1 MQPPTLTS
9 PDLSHILESLYALQ
23 RHGIKLGLEHTHR
36 LLEFLGDPHK
46 DLTLIHIAGTNGKG
60 STCAYI
66 DSILRADGK
75 KIGLYTSPHLIRFNE
90 RIRVNGLPIEDYEII
105 AFMEHAGTTIKEIES
120 TFFETTTAMALDHFK
135 RHSVD
140 VAVIETGLGGRLDS
154 TNVIKPDLIVITSIS
169 MDHMDILG
177 NTIEKIAEEK
187 AGIIKDNIPVISVD
201 HSKTIQ
207 KILCR
212 KAQEKNTSITIAKS
226 PSDIRMRVDCTE
238 FCYDGTYY
246 RTSLVGEHQAAN
258 AALAIAATQRYN
270 PLLNNEMIETGL
282 NTLCWPGRM
291 QKLSDRIYY
300 DVAHNE
306 DGIKMAF
313 KSVHALFPN
322 KPFYGLFCLK
332 GEKELD
338 RIGKYISGKFDRLL
352 VSSDKKGLLL
362 DTHQLSTKL
371 TLLGI
376 HNEPVESIIV
386 GIKKIKQ
393 IIRGSGVA
401 LIFGTHYIAE
411 EIFLEFEISFDTGVI

>member
-187 AGIIKDNIPVISVD
+187 AGIIKDNIPVISVA
-201 HSKTIQ
+201 HSETVQ
-207 KILCR
+207 KILYG

-226 PSDIRMRVDCTE
+226 PSKIKMRIDCTE
-238 FCYDGTYY
+238 FCYDGTDY
-246 RTSLVGEHQAAN
+246 RTSLVGEHQATN
-258 AALAIAATQRYN
+258 AALAIAAIQQYN
-270 PLLNNEMIETGL
+270 PLLNNEMINTGL

>member
-1 MQPPTLTS
+1 MTS
-9 PDLSHILESLYALQ
+9 PDLSHILKSLYELQ

-66 DSILRADGK
+66 DSILRADGEK
-75 KIGLYTSPHLIRFNE
+75 VGLYTSPHLIRFNE
-90 RIRVNGLPIEDYEII
+90 RIRVNGIPIADHEIV
-105 AFMEHAGTTIKEIES
+105 AFMEHARSTIKEIKS

-154 TNVIKPDLIVITSIS
+154 TNVIKPDLVVITSIS
-169 MDHMDILG
+169 MDHMEILG
-177 NTIEKIAEEK
+177 NTIEKIAKEK
-187 AGIIKDNIPVISVD
+187 AGIIKEKVPVISVA
-201 HSKTIQ
+201 HSETVQ
-207 KILCR
+207 KILCD
-212 KAQEKNTSITIAKS
+212 KAQEKNTLITVAKS
-226 PSDIRMRVDCTE
+226 PSKIQQRIDCTE
-238 FCYDGTYY
+238 FCYDGTDY

-258 AALAIAATQRYN
+258 AALAIEAVQHYN
-270 PLLNNEMIETGL
+270 PLLNNEMIKTGL
-282 NTLCWPGRM
+282 DTLCWPGRM

-338 RIGKYISGKFDRLL
+338 RIGKYIFGKFDRLL
-352 VSSDKKGLLL
+352 VSSDKNGLLL
-362 DTHQLSTKL
+362 DTHQLSKKL

-376 HNEPVESIIV
+376 HNEPVESIIA

>member
-1 MQPPTLTS
+1 MTS
-9 PDLSHILESLYALQ
+9 PDLSHILKSLYELQ

-90 RIRVNGLPIEDYEII
+90 RIKVNGIPIADHEII
-105 AFMEHAGTTIKEIES
+105 AFMEHAGSTIKEIKS

-154 TNVIKPDLIVITSIS
+154 TNVIKPDLVVITSIS
-169 MDHMDILG
+169 MDHMEILG
-177 NTIEKIAEEK
+177 NTIEKIAKEK
-187 AGIIKDNIPVISVD
+187 AGIIKEKVPVISVA
-201 HSKTIQ
+201 HSETVQ
-207 KILCR
+207 KILCD
-212 KAQEKNTSITIAKS
+212 KAQEKNTSITVAKS
-226 PSDIRMRVDCTE
+226 PSKIQLRIDCTE
-238 FCYDGTYY
+238 FCYDGTDY

-258 AALAIAATQRYN
+258 AALAIEVVQKYN
-270 PLLNNEMIETGL
+270 PLLNNEMIKTGL
-282 NTLCWPGRM
+282 DTLCWPGRM

-306 DGIKMAF
+306 DGIKMAL

-338 RIGKYISGKFDRLL
+338 QIGKYIFGKFDRLL
-352 VSSDKKGLLL
+352 VSSDKNGLLL
-362 DTHQLSTKL
+362 DTHQLSKKL

-376 HNEPVESIIV
+376 HNEPVESIIA
-386 GIKKIKQ
+386 GIKKIKK